1 MLHIFLSCCDFQSA
15 GNMIHQKSRNEPIE
29 VLVFHHQDGVT
40 LPSDGDA
47 SHLDLSAIIAASCVG
62 LLLPPGGDYWICTT
76 KQKRQHLLDP
86 LTFAS

>member
-1 MLHIFLSCCDFQSA
+1 
-15 GNMIHQKSRNEPIE
+15 MIHKKGKNKPIE

-47 SHLDLSAIIAASCVG
+47 SHLDLPAIIAASCVG
-62 LLLPPGGDYWICTT
+62 LLLPPSGDYWICTT
-76 KQKRQHLLDP
+76 EQKQQHLLDP